1 MLASHAASIHQPPD
15 HIHRYPRGYRYA
27 EAMQPE
33 VNEQLVR
40 RLRRAQG
47 QVAGVLTMVEDGRDL
62 TEIVTQLA
70 AVSRALDRAG
80 YMLVVDALK
89 ECSRSR
95 AEGRAPLLTE
105 EQVER
110 LFMTLA

>member
-1 MLASHAASIHQPPD
+1 MSRRQVAS
-15 HIHRYPRGYRYA
+15 RYPGGY
-27 EAMQPE
+27 PE
-33 VNEQLVR
+33 NVDMEPEINEQLVR

-47 QVAGVLTMVEDGRDL
+47 QVAGVLAMVEDGRDL
-62 TEIVTQLA
+62 TDIVTQLA

-89 ECSRSR
+89 HCARSR
-95 AEGRAPLLTE
+95 AEGQAPRLTE

>member
-1 MLASHAASIHQPPD
+1 MLESMDLSTESRDQ
-15 HIHRYPRGYRYA
+15 
-27 EAMQPE
+27 
-33 VNEQLVR
+33 VVR

-47 QVAGVLTMVEDGRDL
+47 QVAGVLAMIEDGRDL
-62 TEIVTQLA
+62 ADVVTQLA

-80 YMLVVDALK
+80 YMLVVEALK
-89 ECSRSR
+89 ECARSR
-95 AEGRAPLLTE
+95 AEGSAPRLTE